1 VTIMHSHDG
10 SLL

>member
-1 VTIMHSHDG
+1 MTIMHSHDG